1 VIPILQSKMPPAASE
16 GGLGQALIG
25 EKILVNQT
33 TVVVKELLGE
43 GNV

>member
-1 VIPILQSKMPPAASE
+1 MPAAASE

-33 TVVVKELLGE
+33 TVAVKELLGE
-43 GNV
+43 GMLKEFHIFS